1 MLGCYAAPLEL
12 EGWRGAQDGV
22 WNWPLPPCLRG
33 EKYRGNCSD
42 SGNAGGGEVL
52 LRLLQV
58 VVLEGKD
65 EKARREGKGLVAKNA

>member
-1 MLGCYAAPLEL
+1 
-12 EGWRGAQDGV
+12 
-22 WNWPLPPCLRG
+22 
-33 EKYRGNCSD
+33 
-42 SGNAGGGEVL
+42 L